1 MPADADQ
8 YSESKAPLGQP
19 PTHTETQQSTR
30 CIRNEALQTKT
41 KYDSPVTQE
50 TPAGKAPTTSTG
62 RNRRHHIVGWLVG
75 AAIP

>member
-1 MPADADQ
+1 M
-8 YSESKAPLGQP
+8 
-19 PTHTETQQSTR
+19 
-30 CIRNEALQTKT
+30 EALQTKT

-62 RNRRHHIVGWLVG
+62 RNHRHHIVGWLVG